1 VIVPRWTAKLMNGV
15 SELPLGEK
23 VWADTTITLSNGASA
38 TRMRDVFTGREVST
52 EGSVAIADA
61 LAEFPVAV
69 IHAKG

>member
-1 VIVPRWTAKLMNGV
+1 
-15 SELPLGEK
+15 
-23 VWADTTITLSNGASA
+23 
-38 TRMRDVFTGREVST
+38 MRDVFTGREVST